1 VDLQI
6 IRTRHPPEAYL
17 GQVTELLRH
26 SGPPVTT
33 PEDLRRRLQLMPE
46 SDRFLLAMDAEALIG
61 YAHLRVVHD
70 LLEEETVEL
79 VSIVVA
85 TRPR

>member
-1 VDLQI
+1 MDLQI

-17 GQVTELLRH
+17 GQLMELLPH
-26 SGPPVTT
+26 SGPVTT
-33 PEDLRRRLQLMPE
+33 PEDLRRRLELMPE
-46 SDRFLLAMDAEALIG
+46 SDRFLLATDAEALIG